1 MSTTTLW
8 SSETAHPSSRS
19 LFLEA
24 FNTALAMWSRR
35 KTAMLVA
42 DLDDHILQDIGID
55 PHNVRRPRA
64 EMRDWVVDAKS
75 GPARLVFIGR

>member
-1 MSTTTLW
+1 MSTTTW
-8 SSETAHPSSRS
+8 TGETAHPSSRS
-19 LFLEA
+19 MFLEA

-42 DLDDHILQDIGID
+42 DLDDHILHDIGLD
-55 PHNVRRPRA
+55 PQNVRRPRA